1 MRSKGLIFSIAV
13 LLLGS
18 TIVFSQTAD
27 EKKAVKELN
36 GGNAKIRLEAIQK
49 LAGSGTES
57 SCSALIDRLAGEKDN
72 YLRIQI
78 IEALT
83 VYQSTGALYAVLN
96 GFNDN
101 NSSVRQAAAINLG
114 YFSSENII
122 VPKLEEVINRQGA
135 ENVKFSAVNALGR
148 FKGSVAVSAL
158 ERILSGTGSNEK
170 MRIQAAVSLKKI
182 GTKETKN
189 ILKNHANDKNP
200 EIRKIANMVDKE
212 AVKGKK

>member
-1 MRSKGLIFSIAV
+1 MRSKRLIFSMAV

-18 TIVFSQTAD
+18 MVLSAQTAD
-27 EKKAVKELN
+27 EKKAVKEL
-36 GGNAKIRLEAIQK
+36 GNTSAKIRLEAIQK
-49 LAGSGTES
+49 LARSGTES

-96 GFNDN
+96 GLNDN

-122 VPKLEEVINRQGA
+122 VPRLEEALNKKDA
-135 ENVKFSAVNALGR
+135 ENVKFSAVNTLGR
-148 FKGSVAVSAL
+148 FRGGAAISAL
-158 ERILSGTGSNEK
+158 GKIVSGAGSDEK
-170 MRIQAAVSLKKI
+170 MRLHAADSLRRI

-189 ILKNHANDKNP
+189 ILKNHINDKNP
-200 EIRKIANMVDKE
+200 EIRKIANMVNKE